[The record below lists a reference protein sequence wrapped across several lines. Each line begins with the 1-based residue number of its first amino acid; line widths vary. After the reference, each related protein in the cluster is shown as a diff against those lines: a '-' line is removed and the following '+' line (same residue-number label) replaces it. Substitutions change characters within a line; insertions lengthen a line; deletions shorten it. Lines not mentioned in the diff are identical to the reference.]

1 MKKFKGL
8 ICFLLVLSVILMGNA
23 TSAMALD
30 LEKIDAGACG
40 DNVAWALDEN
50 GILTIGGNGNI
61 TSAPWKDKGHTKEV
75 KKAVISEGVTG
86 ITEAV
91 FQDCENL
98 EQVELPASITQ
109 LGSDCHPFIYCP
121 KIKEINVAKDN
132 STFASEDGVV
142 FTKDMKTLLVCP
154 GGKKGSYTV
163 PESVTK
169 IKSEAF
175 FDCQSLTGV
184 TLPAG
189 LKELEVRAF
198 YRCYSLKSIEVP
210 SGITVI
216 NKSVF
221 EQCES
226 LESVTLPAG
235 ITSIGKWA
243 FWGDKSLKEITI
255 PSGVTEIGEEAF
267 QDCNSQLTIS
277 CSEGSYAESYA
288 KKNNI
293 KTSTIAK
300 TETTNAK
307 LTLSKTEVTLKKGKT
322 VKLTATLSKKLK
334 KSGVTW
340 KSSNKKVA
348 TVTKKGKVKAKGYG
362 TAVITCTSKKDKT
375 VVATCTVTV
384 AKKTS
389 SSTTENNENK
399 NENEEKQETGNN
411 TDNYKICSSCIGSGS
426 VMCTSCGGLGSK
438 NCIGCGGTGG
448 TMKMVPGGI
457 DPLTGMVKPSQSVW
471 TTCSMCGGRGRDVCT
486 FCAGTG
492 RRRCVACSGTGKVKK

>member
-1 MKKFKGL
+1 MKKVKSL
-8 ICFLLVLSVILMGNA
+8 ICLLLAISVILMGNA
-23 TSAMALD
+23 TSVMALD
-30 LEKIDAGACG
+30 IETTDAGACG
-40 DNVAWALDEN
+40 DNVAWALDET
-50 GILTIGGNGNI
+50 GVLTIGGNGNI

-75 KKAVISEGVTG
+75 KKVIISEGVTG

-109 LGSDCHPFIYCP
+109 LGSDCQPFIYCP
-121 KIKEINVAKDN
+121 KLKEINVAKDN

-267 QDCNSQLTIS
+267 QDCNSQLTIL

-288 KKNNI
+288 KNNNI
-293 KTSTIAK
+293 KTSTVAK

-307 LTLSKTEVTLKKGKT
+307 LTRSKTEVTLKKGKT
-322 VKLTATLSKKLK
+322 VKLTVTLSKKLK

-448 TMKMVPGGI
+448 TIKMVPGGI